1 MIISF
6 VDINRVIHE
15 FIQFVIFPKN
25 IKTITITKTLY
36 CIPISAFYKILK

>member
-6 VDINRVIHE
+6 VDTNRVIHE

-25 IKTITITKTLY
+25 IKNNNY
-36 CIPISAFYKILK
+36 Y